1 MSSPSIDRGPF
12 RRSWTGLPTNSPTT
26 TRWSPSDRRLTFAQL
41 RDEVRT
47 AAAAMIDLGVD
58 AGDRVAIWSPNT
70 WHWVV
75 ACLATHYA
83 GGVVVPLN
91 TRYTAGEAADILART
106 GAPLLIAAGEFLGAD
121 KTADLDR
128 AALPDLRHIVR
139 VPIDK
144 DDGTWDEFVARGTDL
159 DAVDA
164 RAAAVQPDDVSDI
177 LFTSGTTGRS
187 KGVLCAHRQSLDA
200 PAAWAACGQLT
211 SADRYLCINPFFHNF
226 GYKAGILACLQTG
239 ATLIPQLT
247 FDPEKAMAAVAEHR
261 ITVLP
266 GPPTIYQTLLDH
278 PKRGDYDLSSLRF
291 AVTGAAT
298 IPVVL
303 IERMQSE
310 LDIDIVLT
318 AYGLTEAS
326 GFGTMCRADDDA
338 VTVATT
344 CGRPIA
350 DFELRID
357 DPAEDGAGEVL
368 LRGPNVM
375 LGYLDDPEAT
385 ADDHRRRRLAAHR
398 RHRPRRRGRQPEDHR
413 PAQGHVH
420 LRRFQRLP
428 RRDRAGA
435 RAAGRRGRGRRHR
448 GARRAARRGRQGV
461 RRASWQEPSSTRQA
475 VIAYT
480 REHLANFK
488 TPRSVVF
495 LDVLPRNPGGKV
507 VKPQLREMSL
517 MDLTF
522 DERDRGV
529 PGRGPRL
536 PRRQQGALPDEV
548 LRHRRGLRAAS
559 ALGQGA
565 VRRRPVGD
573 RVAEEVRR
581 PRRLA
586 AAVDRL
592 RGGVLPG
599 RGARP
604 GQRQRHLDAGSDA
617 VRARHRRTARPGAAE
632 DGQRR
637 GDLGAGLVG
646 AGVGQRPGVAAVHRD
661 QDRRR
666 LEAQRAEDLELAGAV
681 RRQGIRAVPV
691 RPRSAS
697 GTRA

>member
-1 MSSPSIDRGPF
+1 MTPDLRTIPQVLDRIAAQF
-12 RRSWTGLPTNSPTT
+12 
-26 TRWSPSDRRLTFAQL
+26 SDRDAVVTDERRLTFAQL
-41 RDEVRT
+41 REEVRR
-47 AAAAMIDLGVD
+47 AAAAMIDLGVA

-91 TRYTAGEAADILART
+91 TRYTASEAADVLART
-106 GAPLLIAAGEFLGAD
+106 GAPLLFAAGEFLSAD

-128 AALPDLRHIVR
+128 GALPDLRHIVR
-139 VPIDK
+139 VPIDAA
-144 DDGTWDEFVARGTDL
+144 DGTWDEFVARGEDV
-159 DAVDA
+159 AARKEADA
-164 RAAAVQPDDVSDI
+164 RAAAVKPDDVSDI

-187 KGVLCAHRQSLDA
+187 KGALCAHRQSLDA

-266 GPPTIYQTLLDH
+266 GPPTIYQVLLDH
-278 PKRGDYDLSSLRF
+278 PKRGEYDLTSLRF

-344 CGRPIA
+344 SGRPIA

-357 DPAEDGAGEVL
+357 GAGLAGDGSGEVL

-385 ADDHRRRRLAAHR
+385 AKTIDAGGWLHTGDIGRIDDAGNLTITDRLKDMYIS
-398 RHRPRRRGRQPEDHR
+398 GGFNVY
-413 PAQGHVH
+413 PAEVEQV
-420 LRRFQRLP
+420 LARL
-428 RRDRAGA
+428 DGVAESA
-435 RAAGRRGRGRRHR
+435 VI
-448 GARRAARRGRQGV
+448 GV
-461 RRASWQEPSSTRQA
+461 RDERLGEVGKAFVVVKPGATLDEAT

-480 REHLANFK
+480 REHLAKFK
-488 TPRSVVF
+488 TPQTVEF

-507 VKPQLREMSL
+507 VKPQLRE
-517 MDLTF
+517 
-522 DERDRGV
+522 RN
-529 PGRGPRL
+529 
-536 PRRQQGALPDEV
+536 
-548 LRHRRGLRAAS
+548 
-559 ALGQGA
+559 
-565 VRRRPVGD
+565 
-573 RVAEEVRR
+573 
-581 PRRLA
+581 
-586 AAVDRL
+586 
-592 RGGVLPG
+592 
-599 RGARP
+599 
-604 GQRQRHLDAGSDA
+604 
-617 VRARHRRTARPGAAE
+617 
-632 DGQRR
+632 
-637 GDLGAGLVG
+637 
-646 AGVGQRPGVAAVHRD
+646 
-661 QDRRR
+661 
-666 LEAQRAEDLELAGAV
+666 
-681 RRQGIRAVPV
+681 
-691 RPRSAS
+691 
-697 GTRA
+697 